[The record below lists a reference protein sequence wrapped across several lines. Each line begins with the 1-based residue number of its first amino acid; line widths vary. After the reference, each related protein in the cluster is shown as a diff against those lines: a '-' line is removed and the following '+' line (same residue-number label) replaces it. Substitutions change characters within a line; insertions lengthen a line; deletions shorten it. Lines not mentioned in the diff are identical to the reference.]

1 MVKLYISRTFPQTT
15 NESQK
20 IVLYFKM
27 RATKTLQ
34 NVSRRKHLNCN
45 DNEFSES

>member
-27 RATKTLQ
+27 RATKTLK
-34 NVSRRKHLNCN
+34 NVAQENILTAMK
-45 DNEFSES
+45 